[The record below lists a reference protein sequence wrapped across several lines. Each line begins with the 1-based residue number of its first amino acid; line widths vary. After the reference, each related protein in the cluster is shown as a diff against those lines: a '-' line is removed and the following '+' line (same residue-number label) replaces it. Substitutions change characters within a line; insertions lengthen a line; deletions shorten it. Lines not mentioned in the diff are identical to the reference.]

1 MQRRASSLFIVVLTA
16 LLAATLPARAAD
28 YPTRPIKLVVPY
40 AAGGPTDVLGR
51 IVGEYLGRD
60 LKQVV
65 MVENKA
71 GAQGAIGAEAV
82 ARSDPDGYTLF
93 VTAASIFVLNP
104 LLYKKLPYD
113 PARDFRLLS
122 VITDAPMIMEVHPS
136 VPARTIAEFVV
147 YAKKNP
153 GKLNFGSAGTGGTV
167 HLAGEMFKQMAGVE
181 MTHVPYKG
189 AGPALTDL
197 LSGNIQLMFD
207 TLGTALPP
215 VKSGMLRPLGV
226 SSTERIPDLPDLPT
240 IAESGYPDY
249 AVSVWYGIAAPSK
262 VPDDV
267 ADKIKASLDR
277 ALNDEAFRASLLKIG
292 FPPLHAKSQAEIDE
306 FVNTDRARWAGV
318 VKALNIS
325 LD

>member
-1 MQRRASSLFIVVLTA
+1 MQRRASSAFILALTA
-16 LLAATLPARAAD
+16 LLVAALPARAAD

-51 IVGEYLGRD
+51 LVGEYLGRD

-65 MVENKA
+65 VVENKA

-122 VITDAPMIMEVHPS
+122 VITDAPMIMEVNPS
-136 VPARTIAEFVV
+136 VPATTIAEFVA
-147 YAKKNP
+147 YARKNP

-189 AGPALTDL
+189 AGPALQDL

-215 VKSGMLRPLGV
+215 VKSGMLRALAV

-262 VPDDV
+262 VPDDI
-267 ADKIKASLDR
+267 AAKIKASLDR
-277 ALNDEAFRASLLKIG
+277 ALNDEAFRASLVRIG
-292 FPPLHAKSQAEIDE
+292 FPPLRVKSQAEIDR
-306 FVNTDRARWAGV
+306 FVDTDRARWAGV

>member
-65 MVENKA
+65 VVENKA

-136 VPARTIAEFVV
+136 VPARTIAEFVA

-153 GKLNFGSAGTGGTV
+153 GKLNFGSAGTGRHG
-167 HLAGEMFKQMAGVE
+167 
-181 MTHVPYKG
+181 
-189 AGPALTDL
+189 
-197 LSGNIQLMFD
+197 
-207 TLGTALPP
+207 
-215 VKSGMLRPLGV
+215 
-226 SSTERIPDLPDLPT
+226 SSR
-240 IAESGYPDY
+240 
-249 AVSVWYGIAAPSK
+249 
-262 VPDDV
+262 
-267 ADKIKASLDR
+267 R
-277 ALNDEAFRASLLKIG
+277 
-292 FPPLHAKSQAEIDE
+292 
-306 FVNTDRARWAGV
+306 
-318 VKALNIS
+318 
-325 LD
+325 

>member
-1 MQRRASSLFIVVLTA
+1 MQRRASSAFIVALAA
-16 LLAATLPARAAD
+16 LLATALPARAAD

-65 MVENKA
+65 VVENKA

-122 VITDAPMIMEVHPS
+122 VITDAPMIMEVNPS
-136 VPARTIAEFVV
+136 VPAKTIAEFVA
-147 YAKKNP
+147 YARKNP

-189 AGPALTDL
+189 AGPALQDL

-215 VKSGMLRPLGV
+215 VKSGMLRALGV
-226 SSTERIPDLPDLPT
+226 SSTARIPDLPDLPT

-262 VPDDV
+262 VPDEI
-267 ADKIKASLDR
+267 AAKIKASLDR
-277 ALNDEAFRASLLKIG
+277 ALNDEAFRASLVKIG
-292 FPPLHAKSQAEIDE
+292 FPPLRAKSQAEIDT
-306 FVNTDRARWAGV
+306 FVGTDRARWAGV